1 MFLRGAS
8 QPVILFKQTHWNV
21 EINRNASWHTISQR
35 IVNKYLFC
43 FMVMGHCFRFK
54 CNRTGSVLQKFTDQ
68 TIPEGSALLW
78 KGTWIK
84 CDCFHFTVL
93 WYGCMNDMF
102 CNWDLYFG
110 GERRDLE
117 TNAYIMK
124 ISWTKLWQ
132 TPTEAYHDLTGTTFI
147 TFLVNPVNQWI
158 CGPALPQRWIKSSEA
173 NGYAWWISRQSFCL
187 HWPTEQTSQTN
198 CKIIRWWFLN
208 AFLPCNSPQKYPQRF
223 PMRWPSIGA
232 ASALR
237 LLIDRAIPLI
247 TLD

>member
-1 MFLRGAS
+1 MSHDTQL
-8 QPVILFKQTHWNV
+8 PKDC
-21 EINRNASWHTISQR
+21 
-35 IVNKYLFC
+35 C

-54 CNRTGSVLQKFTDQ
+54 YNRTGSVLQKFTDE

-124 ISWTKLWQ
+124 ISLTKLWQ
-132 TPTEAYHDLTGTTFI
+132 TTTKHWCCFRIQAVDWQSHSSHYIRLTTLGCEPLFCKHVWVNVAECRRYPFDK
-147 TFLVNPVNQWI
+147 FLFP
-158 CGPALPQRWIKSSEA
+158 
-173 NGYAWWISRQSFCL
+173 
-187 HWPTEQTSQTN
+187 
-198 CKIIRWWFLN
+198 IR
-208 AFLPCNSPQKYPQRF
+208 AVQVV
-223 PMRWPSIGA
+223 
-232 ASALR
+232 
-237 LLIDRAIPLI
+237 
-247 TLD
+247 TL